1 MSSTHDILAEFTNLP
16 PGFIEDITGTKPV
29 DLLRD
34 DDDIVTVEG
43 PFATSGSVACAE
55 VAPPR
60 AMTEREIFVA
70 ERRSGIGGSDAAT
83 VLGLNPYKPT

>member
-1 MSSTHDILAEFTNLP
+1 MLFRS
-16 PGFIEDITGTKPV
+16 
-29 DLLRD
+29 
-34 DDDIVTVEG
+34 
-43 PFATSGSVACAE
+43 CAE
-55 VAPPR
+55 VVPPR